1 MTEPLLS
8 IRNLQVQ
15 FRADSGWVTAVD
27 DVSLDVG
34 EGDCV
39 GIVGE
44 SGSGK
49 SVTALSILQL
59 HDRGTTR
66 MPSGSIQYR
75 GDDLLRAE
83 GAALRRIRGREIAM
97 IFQDPMSSLNPVLTI
112 ADQISETLRRHQGL
126 TGAAARKRV
135 VELLGLVRIPD
146 APRRA
151 DEYPHRLSGGMRQ
164 RAMIAMAIACKPRLL
179 IADEPTTAL
188 DVTIQA
194 QVLELLPHERVVAV
208 ADQPT
213 LRRRGALL
221 AEVSNDFVTTNWL
234 HPASLQIVIAAI
246 QRFARRSNR
255 GLSSKPGNAPDIRAI
270 AFAPGSAPY
279 FCAILIAV

>member
-1 MTEPLLS
+1 MEPLLS

-75 GDDLLRAE
+75 GDDLLPAG
-83 GAALRRIRGREIAM
+83 GAALRPIRGRETAVVLH
-97 IFQDPMSSLNPVLTI
+97 DPLPSLNP
-112 ADQISETLRRHQGL
+112 
-126 TGAAARKRV
+126 
-135 VELLGLVRIPD
+135 
-146 APRRA
+146 
-151 DEYPHRLSGGMRQ
+151 
-164 RAMIAMAIACKPRLL
+164 
-179 IADEPTTAL
+179 
-188 DVTIQA
+188 
-194 QVLELLPHERVVAV
+194 
-208 ADQPT
+208 
-213 LRRRGALL
+213 
-221 AEVSNDFVTTNWL
+221 
-234 HPASLQIVIAAI
+234 
-246 QRFARRSNR
+246 
-255 GLSSKPGNAPDIRAI
+255 
-270 AFAPGSAPY
+270 
-279 FCAILIAV
+279 